1 MRVRVAVLSLAALA
15 FSACGGG
22 AGGSGGG
29 ASSGGGGKA
38 PDGAVATGLQTATDG
53 WSFPNFPSSSY
64 PEVNFDE
71 TDLVSMFGSDETICV
86 GGVATPCKLTAEAAA
101 WARMV
106 NQARASGHC
115 EGLVALASSRFNNK
129 ETPATVKLPSQDE
142 TLHAIMRTFATQF
155 LPEVQESIGKWMAAS
170 FEDKIDELKKSFV
183 AGSLKYT
190 LGMYT
195 AGGGHAL
202 LPYAIEY
209 PTPDTPRVMLYDSN
223 WPGKNRYVDIDL
235 KAKTWRFSF
244 GGADPANDPEAWTGG
259 PQDMD
264 LTPLDAR
271 QGTCPF
277 CGKDVKVAKT
287 TMLIR
292 SANLDWSVETDGGT
306 VSPANP
312 DGADGTTVKAVKG
325 SQFSSAAGSSAL
337 KKDSYDYVVVV
348 PDSPADG
355 TTSSSGVAA
364 NKRKSKLKFSGATS
378 VYALMPEGIAQ
389 FTTPGSEDNPVEVE
403 GSSISTTDPGVDLT
417 LASGNLVANASGSAV
432 SLSVEGETMAVA
444 VTAANGQVIKQEVS
458 VDQPTV
464 QMKADP
470 EGGGITVLAASATG
484 VVEKT
489 EVSSSGETTKSVV
502 TEALNLSEVKAEL
515 PAALAS
521 KENAALP
528 SLATRDMANPDYKVD
543 AAYSAPTTIPAKGGD
558 QVAEAATT
566 TQAKASSAAPNEP
579 GPTTPVR
586 NASLTTLPTRG
597 AASADPDATPTTV
610 KRAVAAATSGSG
622 TAAAVALKPSLGRF
636 SLPGVTF
643 GDAAFTIDEPSSN
656 SSGGWKFTSS
666 KPDVV
671 EVSALTGRATI
682 KGAGST
688 TITATQSAVKGFEQA
703 SITALLIVAR
713 DTPVL
718 GAYTTSSRTF
728 GDESFTLKNPTS
740 NSTGAFSVDSSDE
753 SVAKFSKTSGKLIIT
768 GAGKTT
774 ITATQAATDDYL
786 GASKSFVL
794 TVKKATPE
802 LGAFDDFAR
811 TFGEAGF
818 TLAKPSSDSRAAIT
832 LSSSNPAVA
841 TVDGSSGAVSIV
853 GAGTTTF
860 TAAQAANADFFA
872 ASKTMTFTVR
882 QATPTLGAMTGASK
896 TFGDADFTLAKPS
909 SPSSGSFSFSS
920 SNTGVVSVDG
930 DGKVSIVG
938 AGTATITATQAATA
952 NYTSSSAAAVVTIGR
967 ASTII
972 ANLSLSNMTYGD
984 SGVTLAP
991 RSNNPSPFT
1000 FTSNAPTVLEVSSTG
1015 RVTVVGAG
1023 EATITVRQASSAN
1036 YEAGAEALTVQIGR
1050 ATPNLSSFSAISKDY
1065 GDAPFTLTPPVS
1077 NSPAPFTYA
1086 SSDPSIASINSL
1098 GVVTIHNITVVGTP
1112 VILTVR
1118 QAQTV
1123 NYAASS
1129 ATTTLTIGR
1138 GAPVFGNFTIA
1149 SRAIGSGNFTL
1160 TAPTSSSSSAFSY
1173 ISSNTAVATVNL
1185 ASGEVTL
1192 VGVGSTN
1199 IVATQSA
1206 TTLYVSS
1213 SITATLIVTLPTPS
1227 FGTFAVAAKTFGDAQ
1242 FAPTPPTSSSSG
1254 TFSFSSSDSNVA
1266 TVNSSGQVVIVGA
1279 GSTIITATQAA
1290 TSQYATGSTT
1300 ATLTV
1305 AKATALLSG
1314 FGGLTSGLA
1323 GVRYDGY
1330 FNDDVDWFATAT
1342 RHGDTATSI
1351 SIENFSSSSDFGSED
1366 FYSWQWLGTF
1376 RASLSGPYHFCT
1388 ESDDASYVW
1397 LGTAATS
1404 GFTVSNALVNNGGAH
1419 GPDIQCGDITLTAGI
1434 EYPIRVQFGEAGGGD
1449 VMSLYFTPPNGSAT
1463 YNGAGYYFT
1472 GGGLSKTFGDA
1483 PFTPTLP
1490 SSASSG
1496 AITYSSSNSAVATI
1510 NSSTGRITLQGV
1522 GTATITAN
1530 QAATSNYNSA
1540 TTSISLTVAS
1550 AAQLQ

>member
-1 MRVRVAVLSLAALA
+1 MRVRVAVLSLAVLV

-64 PEVNFDE
+64 PEVNVVE
-71 TDLVSMFGSDETICV
+71 TDLVSRFGSDDTICV